1 MKITL
6 SILGSTGSVG
16 LTVLKILNKQKTDYE
31 LDLLYKIVEKM
42 KNETKKWNGNYI
54 FVYVPTWSRYFTKY
68 TKYDAKI
75 DLKDEIIQNLKK
87 KNINILDLTDFFD
100 KTENIKEFYPLGYL
114 GHYNSAGYNKIA
126 EIIEK
131 SLD

>member
-1 MKITL
+1 MARKEI
-6 SILGSTGSVG
+6 
-16 LTVLKILNKQKTDYE
+16 NKQKTEYE

-42 KNETKKWNGNYI
+42 KNETKKWSGNYI

-100 KTENIKEFYPLGYL
+100 KTENMWGMDIVICTSANTNEEAKALLTEFNMPFT
-114 GHYNSAGYNKIA
+114 K
-126 EIIEK
+126 
-131 SLD
+131 